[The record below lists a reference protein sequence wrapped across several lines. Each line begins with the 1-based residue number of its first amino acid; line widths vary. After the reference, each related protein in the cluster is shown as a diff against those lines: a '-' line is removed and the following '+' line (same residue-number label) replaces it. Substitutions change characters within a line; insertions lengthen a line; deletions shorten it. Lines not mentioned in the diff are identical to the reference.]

1 MKGATVKLLT
11 IIALLLVLSLCSIV
25 TAKEN
30 VEIKK
35 ISDDVIRLSFTEMK
49 DRVTNLEHL
58 KEKSKNIV
66 MSHLDMVSGLDS
78 AGEGVSI
85 DYDVTLINFDFY
97 LNEHSEQ
104 VVNAIFQVK
113 AKERKILIKKN
124 QAKINEGAFLL
135 KIREKEEITSKEK
148 LEHAI
153 AVQKGVN
160 TLNALNSE
168 QKLIG
173 SLIEINS
180 AEVGGFTLTGGKVS
194 YSGFPVGR
202 VATEFSQNV
211 DTSKR
216 YGNGGRYEAP
226 KYCGPDNFLRQ
237 YADYESAALG
247 LTLPGFFNYA
257 DGEQN
262 RYLAW
267 IVAQLNYAER
277 TYDLFTYKGKSY
289 NFADYRLSANFELYE
304 NEINAGFNL
313 IDKKHSRYNSKNRAI
328 FEAYKEAHE
337 KNKDKFDSHK
347 VFEPGTTTF
356 KKEDGELIYPFGN
369 MKKVTVGL
377 NVNRPYTTAV
387 YSDTSDLFS
396 FGNYLIVE
404 IDGIK
409 FYRAVVSFQY
419 DIEDDTPDITRVDF
433 HSLDVLPYLPG
444 SEYNLKEQFSEE
456 TETALRHLQNEA
468 VNVHHKAR
476 PKRYPRDGDLPAWQR
491 NITRQLKRTYSQA
504 SSWDDYLSCGANL
517 YRYSLILKELQSFQD
532 RKTELLDKNFN
543 KNLPIFGFNSSSNG
557 IPAFPYHVVFDAE
570 KMQVII
576 HYYKS
581 VNIQDVKVYIGKR

>member
-1 MKGATVKLLT
+1 M
-11 IIALLLVLSLCSIV
+11 ISFCSAV
-25 TAKEN
+25 TAKES

-35 ISDDVIRLSFTEMK
+35 ISEDVIRLSFTELK
-49 DRVTNLEHL
+49 GSVTNLEHL

-78 AGEGVSI
+78 VGEGISI

-97 LNEHSEQ
+97 LNEYSEQ

-135 KIREKEEITSKEK
+135 KIREKQELESKEK
-148 LEHAI
+148 LERAI
-153 AVQKGVN
+153 AVKKGVN
-160 TLNALNSE
+160 TLNVLNSD
-168 QKLIG
+168 QNLIG
-173 SLIEINS
+173 SLIEVNG
-180 AEVGGFTLTGGKVS
+180 AEVGGFTFTGDKMS

-226 KYCGPDNFLRQ
+226 KNCGPDNF
-237 YADYESAALG
+237 YKKYPYHESAALG

-277 TYDLFTYKGKSY
+277 TYDLFTHKGKSY

-313 IDKKHSRYNSKNRAI
+313 LDKKHSRYNRENRAI
-328 FEAYKEAHE
+328 FKAYKEAHK
-337 KNKDKFDSHK
+337 KNKAKFDTYK

-369 MKKVTVGL
+369 MKKVTVDL
-377 NVNRPYTTAV
+377 NVNRPYTAAV
-387 YSDTSDLFS
+387 YSDISDLFS

-419 DIEDDTPDITRVDF
+419 DIEGDTPDITRVDF
-433 HSLDVLPYLPG
+433 HTLDVLPYLPG

-456 TETALRHLQNEA
+456 IENKLLYLQNDA
-468 VNVHHKAR
+468 VNIHHKAR
-476 PKRYPRDGDLPAWQR
+476 PKRYPRATDLPAWQR
-491 NITRQLKRTYSQA
+491 NIIHQLKRTYNQA
-504 SSWDDYLSCGANL
+504 SSWDRYLGCGANL

-532 RKTELLDKNFN
+532 RKTELLDKHFN
-543 KNLPIFGFNSSSNG
+543 KNLPIFGFNSSGND

-570 KMQVII
+570 EMKVII